1 VKIPKELLM
10 RFHGASMCKTL
21 GLCLLLAWAG
31 GPALAQVAVA
41 KPFIGKWSVE
51 WQTDQ
56 HKYEAVMVVTETG
69 GSWQTYVRRRS
80 NPCAGRE
87 VQMQHDKVTPETL
100 EMTLKF
106 EDAIPGC
113 RNARVRL
120 QVDDKGTVTGKRSE
134 HELQMKRE

>member
-1 VKIPKELLM
+1 M
-10 RFHGASMCKTL
+10 ATRNASILRPL
-21 GLCLLLAWAG
+21 GLWLLLAMASV
-31 GPALAQVAVA
+31 PALAQVQVA

-56 HKYEAVMVVTETG
+56 HRYDAVMVVTETG
-69 GSWQTYVRRRS
+69 GTWQTFIRRRS

-87 VQMQHDKVTPETL
+87 VQLQHDKVTPDTL

-134 HELQMKRE
+134 HELQLKRD

>member
-1 VKIPKELLM
+1 MVARSSSNLR
-10 RFHGASMCKTL
+10 RF
-21 GLCLLLAWAG
+21 GLELLLAMASV
-31 GPALAQVAVA
+31 PALAQVPVA

-51 WQTDQ
+51 WQPDQ
-56 HKYEAVMVVTETG
+56 QRYDAVMVITETG
-69 GSWQTYVRRRS
+69 GTWQTYIRRRS

-87 VQMQHDKVTPETL
+87 VQLQRDKVTPDTL

-113 RNARVRL
+113 KNARVRL

-134 HELQMKRE
+134 HELQLKRD

>member
-1 VKIPKELLM
+1 MLTSNVSILR
-10 RFHGASMCKTL
+10 RFG
-21 GLCLLLAWAG
+21 LLLLCSAAT
-31 GPALAQVAVA
+31 LAQAQVA
-41 KPFIGKWSVE
+41 KPFLGKWSVE
-51 WQTDQ
+51 WQTEQKRYD
-56 HKYEAVMVVTETG
+56 AVMTVTETG
-69 GSWQTYVRRRS
+69 GTWQTYIRRRS

-87 VQMQHDKVTPETL
+87 VQLQHDKVTADTL

-134 HELQMKRE
+134 HELQLKRD

>member
-1 VKIPKELLM
+1 MSTNHPSIL
-10 RFHGASMCKTL
+10 RQL
-21 GLCLLLAWAG
+21 GLWLLLSTASTL
-31 GPALAQVAVA
+31 ALAQVPVA
-41 KPFIGKWSVE
+41 KPFLGKWSVE

-56 HKYEAVMVVTETG
+56 SRYDAVMTITETG
-69 GSWQTYVRRRS
+69 GTWQTYIRRRS

-87 VQMQHDKVTPETL
+87 VQMQHDKVTADTL

-134 HELQMKRE
+134 HELQLKRD

>member
-1 VKIPKELLM
+1 MPTDNLSILRK
-10 RFHGASMCKTL
+10 L
-21 GLCLLLAWAG
+21 GLWLLLWAAG
-31 GPALAQVAVA
+31 TSALAQVPVA
-41 KPFIGKWSVE
+41 KPFLGKWSVQ

-56 HKYEAVMVVTETG
+56 ATYDAVMTITETG
-69 GSWQTYVRRRS
+69 GTWQTYIHRRS

-87 VQMQHDKVTPETL
+87 VQMQHDKVTADTL

-120 QVDDKGTVTGKRSE
+120 KADDKGTVSGKRSE
-134 HELQMKRE
+134 YELRLERN

>member
-1 VKIPKELLM
+1 MAI
-10 RFHGASMCKTL
+10 RDASILRQCSL
-21 GLCLLLAWAG
+21 WLLLTGAG
-31 GPALAQVAVA
+31 MPALAQVPVA
-41 KPFIGKWSVE
+41 KPFLGKWSAE

-56 HKYEAVMVVTETG
+56 HRYEAVMNITETG
-69 GSWQTYVRRRS
+69 GTWQTYIRRRS

-87 VQMQHDKVTPETL
+87 VQLQHDKVTADTL

-134 HELQMKRE
+134 HELQLKRD

>member
-1 VKIPKELLM
+1 MTTRNTSILRP
-10 RFHGASMCKTL
+10 L
-21 GLCLLLAWAG
+21 GLWLLLAMASV
-31 GPALAQVAVA
+31 PARAQVQVA

-51 WQTDQ
+51 WQTNQ
-56 HKYEAVMVVTETG
+56 HRYDAVMVVTETG
-69 GSWQTYVRRRS
+69 GTWQTFIRRRS

-87 VQMQHDKVTPETL
+87 VQLQHDKVTPDAL

-134 HELQMKRE
+134 HELQLKRD

>member
-1 VKIPKELLM
+1 MIRNLVVWM
-10 RFHGASMCKTL
+10 A
-21 GLCLLLAWAG
+21 LALAA
-31 GPALAQVAVA
+31 PLTLAQVQVA
-41 KPFIGKWSVE
+41 KPFLGKWNVE

-56 HKYEAVMVVTETG
+56 QRYEAVMVVTESG
-69 GSWQTYVRRRS
+69 GTWQTYIRRRS

-87 VQMQHDKVTPETL
+87 VQMQQDKVTPDTL

-134 HELQMKRE
+134 HELQLKRD

>member
-1 VKIPKELLM
+1 M
-10 RFHGASMCKTL
+10 ATRSASIL
-21 GLCLLLAWAG
+21 RQFGLWLLLATAG
-31 GPALAQVAVA
+31 TPAQVQAQVPVA
-41 KPFIGKWSVE
+41 KPFIGKWSAE

-56 HKYEAVMVVTETG
+56 QRYEAVMVITETG
-69 GSWQTYVRRRS
+69 GTWQTYIRRRS

-87 VQMQHDKVTPETL
+87 VQMQHDKVSADAL

-113 RNARVRL
+113 KNARVRL

-134 HELQMKRE
+134 HELLLKRD